1 MPETTPKTT
10 PENTEAKAMSGR
22 SRSGLRLPGSCP
34 RCSKGDLFSGPF
46 TVSMAPSCAVC
57 GLDYI
62 FADAGDGPAI
72 FAIFILGFLVLGG
85 ALIAEFKFGV
95 PGWLHVVLWGIL
107 TPVLAL
113 LLLRGLKSKLIALQ
127 WRHHAGEGRIDRG

>member
-1 MPETTPKTT
+1 MPDDAAPK
-10 PENTEAKAMSGR
+10 NTAANGPPR
-22 SRSGLRLPGSCP
+22 PRWGLPGSCP
-34 RCSKGDLFSGPF
+34 RCHKGALFSGPF
-46 TVSMAPSCAVC
+46 TVSVAPACSQC
-57 GLDYI
+57 GLDYK
-62 FADAGDGPAI
+62 FVDAGDGPAI

-95 PGWLHVVLWGIL
+95 PGWLHIVLWGIL

-127 WRHHAGEGRIDRG
+127 WQHNAGEGRIDRG